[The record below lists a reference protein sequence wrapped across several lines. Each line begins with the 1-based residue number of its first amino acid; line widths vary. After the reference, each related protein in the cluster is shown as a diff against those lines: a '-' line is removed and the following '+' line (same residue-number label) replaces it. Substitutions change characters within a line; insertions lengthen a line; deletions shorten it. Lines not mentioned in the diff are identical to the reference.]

1 MNSTV
6 LLIVIVVLVVVIAAV
21 AAYAIRQNQRRQL
34 RQRFG
39 PEYDR
44 TVAESGDQSKAERAL
59 EERVKRRKELE
70 IRDLEPDARSRYSE
84 SWRAIQTRF
93 VDDPRGAVRE
103 ADVLVT
109 SVMGD
114 RGYPTEGF
122 EKQAEYVSVD
132 HAGVIENYRSAHAI
146 STADAD
152 GRASTDD
159 LRQAMVHYRSLFNEL
174 LGGGS
179 TAPKTGPSKEE
190 VS

>member
-1 MNSTV
+1 MSSTV
-6 LLIVIVVLVVVIAAV
+6 LLVVIVILVVAIVAV

-34 RQRFG
+34 RERFG

-44 TVAESGDQSKAERAL
+44 TVAESGDQGRAEKVL
-59 EERVKRRKELE
+59 EDRVKQRKQLE
-70 IRDLEPDARSRYSE
+70 IRDLEPDARNRYAE
-84 SWRAIQTRF
+84 SWRVIQARF

-122 EKQAEYVSVD
+122 EKQAEVVSVD
-132 HAGVIENYRSAHAI
+132 HSGVVENYRSAHEI

-174 LGGGS
+174 LGRP
-179 TAPKTGPSKEE
+179 AREAGPRQEE

>member
-1 MNSTV
+1 MSSTALV
-6 LLIVIVVLVVVIAAV
+6 IAIVVLVAVVAAV
-21 AAYAIRQNQRRQL
+21 AVVAMRANQRRQL
-34 RQRFG
+34 RERFG

-44 TVAESGDQSKAERAL
+44 AVAESGSQANAERAL
-59 EERVKRRKELE
+59 EDRVRRRKELD
-70 IRDLEPDARSRYSE
+70 IRDLEPEARASYGE
-84 SWRAIQTRF
+84 SWRAIQARF

-109 SVMGD
+109 RVMGD

-132 HAGVIENYRSAHAI
+132 HSGVVENYRSAHQI
-146 STADAD
+146 STADGE

-159 LRQAMVHYRSLFNEL
+159 LRQAMVHYRALFNEL
-174 LGGGS
+174 LGQP
-179 TAPKTGPSKEE
+179 APKGGPRQEE